1 MREKKEINIK
11 IGEQVK
17 TARENAKFTQEQL
30 AEKLEVSPQYISDLE
45 RGLVG
50 ISVQT
55 LKNLCATLCV
65 KSDRILFGET
75 DNSNAIILERFK
87 SLSKEQII
95 ILSEIIDKYIEA
107 IAIERETKKT

>member
-17 TARENAKFTQEQL
+17 IARESAKFTQEQL
-30 AEKLEVSPQYISDLE
+30 AEKLEISPQYISDLE
-45 RGLVG
+45 RGVVG

-55 LKNLCATLCV
+55 LKNLCTILCV

-75 DNSNAIILERFK
+75 DNSSTIILERFK

-95 ILSEIIDKYIEA
+95 LLSEIIDKYIKA
-107 IAIERETKKT
+107 ISIERENRVD